1 MNENELNGD
10 LDPRLVRRNPSGG
23 GLVVVVDDDPSLCD
37 LAQRFL
43 ERAGHR
49 VSVFHDGES
58 CLAALTNIMPD
69 AICLDLTMPGMDG
82 LETLGK
88 MKDRHRLLPVIIL
101 TADSTINS
109 AVQAMK
115 LGAYD
120 YLVKPIDRTKLT
132 TTVKNAVDRYHL
144 SMRLTHLEREAAG
157 QGYDGILGQ
166 SESMRTLFR
175 DMDRV
180 AASDITVLIHGES
193 GTGKEL
199 VARAI
204 HRSSGRTTG
213 TFVALNCAAIA
224 ETLQE
229 SEMFGHEKG
238 AFTGADR
245 QQIGKFELADRGVLF
260 LDEIAELSASL
271 QAKLLRALQER
282 RFHRIGGTRE
292 VSSDFRLIAATN
304 RNLLEEVQKGNFRE
318 DLYFRIAVF
327 ELEIPTL
334 REREQDITL
343 LANAFLMQFGDQ
355 SSGLRSRLRF
365 SPEALQL
372 LQSYS
377 WPGNVRE
384 LENVVQRS
392 VLVCNGDLIVPE
404 DLPARLRTQTSDAT
418 TEPPHAK
425 GSEGDSTE
433 TSSAES
439 ETPGKT
445 KRSEQKVPV
454 EDAPLNLKALELW
467 AIEKA
472 LKRAD
477 GNLSE
482 VVRMLGIGRAT
493 LYRKLKEHN
502 LK

>member
-1 MNENELNGD
+1 
-10 LDPRLVRRNPSGG
+10 
-23 GLVVVVDDDPSLCD
+23 
-37 LAQRFL
+37 
-43 ERAGHR
+43 
-49 VSVFHDGES
+49 
-58 CLAALTNIMPD
+58 
-69 AICLDLTMPGMDG
+69 
-82 LETLGK
+82 
-88 MKDRHRLLPVIIL
+88 
-101 TADSTINS
+101 
-109 AVQAMK
+109 
-115 LGAYD
+115 
-120 YLVKPIDRTKLT
+120 
-132 TTVKNAVDRYHL
+132 
-144 SMRLTHLEREAAG
+144 
-157 QGYDGILGQ
+157 
-166 SESMRTLFR
+166 
-175 DMDRV
+175 MDRV

-334 REREQDITL
+334 REREQDVTL

-425 GSEGDSTE
+425 GNEGDSTE
-433 TSSAES
+433 TSSVES
-439 ETPGKT
+439 ESPGKT

>member
-1 MNENELNGD
+1 MNETGISGAHDSE
-10 LDPRLVRRNPSGG
+10 RVRRDPTGECS
-23 GLVVVVDDDPSLCD
+23 VVVVDDDPSLCD

-43 ERAGHR
+43 EKAGYR
-49 VSVFHDGES
+49 VKVFNSGES
-58 CLAALTNIMPD
+58 CLAALTNMMPH
-69 AICLDLTMPGMDG
+69 AVCLDLTMPGMDG

-88 MKDRHRLLPVIIL
+88 LKDRHRLLPVIIL
-101 TADSTINS
+101 TADSTISS

-132 TTVKNAVDRYHL
+132 TTVKNAIERYHL
-144 SMRLTHLEREAAG
+144 SMRLTHLEREAEG

-166 SESMRTLFR
+166 SDSMKTLFR

-204 HRSSGRTTG
+204 HRSSGRNTG

-304 RNLLEEVQKGNFRE
+304 RDLLGEVQKGNFRE

-334 REREQDITL
+334 RERGQDIAL
-343 LANAFLMQFGDQ
+343 LANAFLLQFGDR
-355 SSGLRSRLRF
+355 SAGLRSRLRF
-365 SPEALQL
+365 SSEALQL
-372 LQSYS
+372 MQSYA

-404 DLPARLRTQTSDAT
+404 DLPSRLRTRSSDGDPAPQ
-418 TEPPHAK
+418 PPGA
-425 GSEGDSTE
+425 SEEDSAG
-433 TSSAES
+433 TSSESSESLGDAERS
-439 ETPGKT
+439 
-445 KRSEQKVPV
+445 KRGISV

-472 LKRAD
+472 LKRAE

>member
-1 MNENELNGD
+1 MNENELKGD
-10 LDPRLVRRNPSGG
+10 LDSDLVRRDSSGG

-49 VSVFHDGES
+49 VSVFDNGES

-82 LETLGK
+82 LETLGRL
-88 MKDRHRLLPVIIL
+88 KDRHRLLPVIIL

-132 TTVKNAVDRYHL
+132 TTVKNAIERYHL
-144 SMRLTHLEREAAG
+144 SIRLTHLEREAEG
-157 QGYDGILGQ
+157 RGYDDILGQ
-166 SESMRTLFR
+166 SEPMRTLFR

-180 AASDITVLIHGES
+180 AASDITVLVHGES

-204 HRSSGRTTG
+204 HRSSGRKTG

-327 ELEIPTL
+327 ELEMPTL
-334 REREQDITL
+334 RERGQDITL
-343 LANAFLMQFGDQ
+343 LANAFLLQFGDQ

-372 LQSYS
+372 LQSYA

-404 DLPARLRTQTSDAT
+404 DLPSRLKVSDGSSSGTST
-418 TEPPHAK
+418 VESTSPEETKP
-425 GSEGDSTE
+425 SEG
-433 TSSAES
+433 
-439 ETPGKT
+439 
-445 KRSEQKVPV
+445 KVPI